1 MTVPAFFVTAT
12 GTDIGKTFVTSG
24 LVRRLRAKGIA
35 ATALKPV
42 VSGIDLE
49 DAASLAASDPAQ
61 LLTAMGRPV
70 TPAEVARISPHR
82 YAAPLSPDMAAAR
95 EGRPLDVDG
104 MIEWCRE
111 KAAFAAAPLFVEGVG
126 GAMVPLDD
134 SRTVLD
140 WMVALDLPLLLV
152 TGSYLGTLSHTLTAL
167 DVLARRGL
175 RVAAIAVSAT
185 PGATVPMAETLTTL
199 ARFAPGIPLTAVP
212 RVERL
217 DEADAAFDALLAAL
231 GL

>member
-24 LVRRLRAKGIA
+24 LVRRLRAKGVG

-49 DAASLAASDPAQ
+49 ESVSLAASDPAQ
-61 LLTAMGRPV
+61 LLAAMGRPV

-82 YAAPLSPDMAAAR
+82 YAAALSPDMAAAR

-104 MIEWCRE
+104 MVEWCRE
-111 KAAFAAAPLFVEGVG
+111 KVAFAAAPLFVEGVG
-126 GAMVPLDD
+126 GVLVPLDD

-140 WMVALDLPLLLV
+140 WMVALDLPLVLV
-152 TGSYLGTLSHTLTAL
+152 TGSYLGTLSHTLTAV

-175 RVAAIAVSAT
+175 RIAAIAVSET
-185 PGATVPMAETLTTL
+185 PGATVPMAETLATL
-199 ARFAPGIPLTAVP
+199 ARFVPGVPLLPVP
-212 RVERL
+212 RVARA

>member
-1 MTVPAFFVTAT
+1 MTATAFFVTAT

-24 LVRRLRAKGIA
+24 LVRRLRAKGVP
-35 ATALKPV
+35 ATALKPI
-42 VSGIDLE
+42 VSGIDLD

-61 LLTAMGRPV
+61 LLTAMDRPV
-70 TPAEVARISPHR
+70 TAAEVARISPHR

-111 KAAFAAAPLFVEGVG
+111 RAAFAGAPIFVEGVG
-126 GAMVPLDD
+126 GAMVPMDD

-140 WMVALDLPLLLV
+140 WMVALDLPLVLV

-175 RVAAIAVSAT
+175 KVAAIAISET
-185 PGATVPMAETLTTL
+185 PGATVPMEETLATL
-199 ARFAPGIPLTAVP
+199 ARFAPGIPLAPVH
-212 RVERL
+212 RVAQV
-217 DEADAAFDALLAAL
+217 DEADAAFDALLAML